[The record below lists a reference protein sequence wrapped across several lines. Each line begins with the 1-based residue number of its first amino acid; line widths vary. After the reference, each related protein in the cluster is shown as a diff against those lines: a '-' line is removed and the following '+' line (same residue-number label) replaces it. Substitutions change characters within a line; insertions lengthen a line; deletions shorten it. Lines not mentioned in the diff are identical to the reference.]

1 MRKLSLVAVA
11 VLAALSLS
19 ACNST
24 SENHQRAAKGPSGF
38 KSAEVRFQEHPEA
51 MVKHQADELSERT
64 DNKHLYVFK
73 SDKDEEED
81 ADADAE
87 ENSENTDEATGGAV
101 VAKTAASK
109 DDSDKRTDR
118 GFKSSELRYQE
129 HPEDMTGNK
138 VTPKKKEL
146 TAEQKAKLEKKRAEA
161 ARKNAVEDKVAKAS
175 EYTDTGFR
183 SAEPRYQW
191 NPGELTG
198 KQGANDIVTRDE
210 KYQKAAKRAG
220 VSSDEDKAKSKAKT
234 EQELEAEA
242 VKKESN
248 KFGFRSADPRFQ
260 LHPEEASK

>member
-1 MRKLSLVAVA
+1 
-11 VLAALSLS
+11 
-19 ACNST
+19 
-24 SENHQRAAKGPSGF
+24 
-38 KSAEVRFQEHPEA
+38 

-87 ENSENTDEATGGAV
+87 ETSDNTEKAAGGAV
-101 VAKTAASK
+101 AASAASSK
-109 DDSDKRTDR
+109 DDTAKRTDQ

-129 HPEDMTGNK
+129 HPEQMTGK
-138 VTPKKKEL
+138 KASPKKKEL
-146 TAEQKAKLEKKRAEA
+146 TAEQKAKHEKKRAGDE
-161 ARKNAVEDKVAKAS
+161 RKQAEKDKVAKAS
-175 EYTDTGFR
+175 EYTDAGFR

-191 NPGELTG
+191 NPGEITG
-198 KQGANDIVTRDE
+198 ENGANDIVTREE

-220 VSSDEDKAKSKAKT
+220 VSSDENKANAKVKT